1 MKPYSLD
8 MRQKIIN
15 TYEAGNTSIRRKVA
29 ARFQVS
35 TSTVQ
40 KLLKRKR
47 ETGKFFP
54 GQAKGGKPSQLFGQE
69 QGYKIYDLCKD
80 CYSSGFKLFL
90 TSRTVIKNRQY
101 ACSTR
106 KFSLCGTG
114 ILPVPKA

>member
-15 TYEAGNTSIRRKVA
+15 TYEAGNTSIRKVA

-35 TSTVQ
+35 KSTVQ

-47 ETGKFFP
+47 ETGKLFP
-54 GQAKGGKPSQLFGQE
+54 GQAKWRKPSQLFGQE
-69 QGYKIYDLCKD
+69 QGYKIYDSCKD
-80 CYSSGFKLFL
+80 CYSSGFKLFV
-90 TSRTVIKNRQY
+90 TSGTVIKNRQD

-106 KFSLCGTG
+106 KLSLCGTG
-114 ILPVPKA
+114 ILPVHKA